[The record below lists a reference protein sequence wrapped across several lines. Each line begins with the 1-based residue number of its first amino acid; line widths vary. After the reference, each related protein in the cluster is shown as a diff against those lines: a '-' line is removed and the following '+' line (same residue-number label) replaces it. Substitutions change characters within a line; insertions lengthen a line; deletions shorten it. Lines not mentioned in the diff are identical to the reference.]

1 MKDDDGPEAD
11 QVEIDLINEVAPRA
25 FDEERA
31 ARAAERA
38 DRAAAEQAAER
49 ADRAAQIVE
58 EHFDER
64 MRAGKYGFR
73 LTRDNYA
80 IPGPAFSTVPGETLS
95 DEWCQDHRR
104 DALENFDL
112 NMEFFRQIPPA
123 SFEAALDAL
132 FRKYKN
138 FRKISDLRTLDGVG
152 GVYMM
157 VLDEYHQGY
166 IGQSVD
172 MRKRIKAHWTGV
184 KQFDRLLW
192 GNKHRSVMSIDSFR
206 ALDTTRIFAIPT
218 AEANPIEV
226 ELIRIFPPDYLL
238 NRVDGGVRN
247 PEQLPSV
254 LFSGAKSRN
263 FQPSQHRVL
272 GQP

>member
-1 MKDDDGPEAD
+1 MEDDDGPELD
-11 QVEIDLINEVAPRA
+11 QVEIDLINEVAPRT

-38 DRAAAEQAAER
+38 ERAAAER
-49 ADRAAQIVE
+49 ADRASRIVE
-58 EHFDER
+58 EHFGER
-64 MRAGKYGFR
+64 MRAGEYGFR

-80 IPGPAFSTVPGETLS
+80 ISDTASSIVPGETLS
-95 DEWCQDHRR
+95 DEWCRDHRR

-123 SFEAALDAL
+123 SFEAALDEL

-138 FRKISDLRTLDGVG
+138 FRKISDLRTLDGVR
-152 GVYMM
+152 GVYLM

-172 MRKRIKAHWTGV
+172 MRERIKAHWTGV
-184 KQFDRLLW
+184 KQFHRLLW
-192 GNKHRSVMSIDSFR
+192 GVKHESVMSIDSFR

-238 NRVDGGVRN
+238 NRVDGGVRT
-247 PEQLPSV
+247 PEQLPS
-254 LFSGAKSRN
+254 LRFSGAKRRN

-272 GQP
+272 GQL

>member
-1 MKDDDGPEAD
+1 MEGDNGPEVEK
-11 QVEIDLINEVAPRA
+11 VEIDLINEVVPRT

-38 DRAAAEQAAER
+38 ERAAAEQAAER
-49 ADRAAQIVE
+49 AGRAARIVE
-58 EHFDER
+58 EHFGER
-64 MRAGKYGFR
+64 MRAGEYGFR

-80 IPGPAFSTVPGETLS
+80 ISDTASSIVPGETLS
-95 DEWCQDHRR
+95 DEWCLDHRR

-123 SFEAALDAL
+123 SFEAALDEL

-138 FRKISDLRTLDGVG
+138 FRKISDLPTLDGVG

-166 IGQSVD
+166 IGQSVN
-172 MRKRIKAHWTGV
+172 MRKRIKEHWTGV
-184 KQFDRLLW
+184 KKFDRLLW
-192 GNKHRSVMSIDSFR
+192 GNKHKSVMSIDSFR
-206 ALDTTRIFAIPT
+206 ALDTTRIFAIPS
-218 AEANPIEV
+218 AEADPLEV

-238 NRVDGGVRN
+238 NRVDGGVRTL
-247 PEQLPSV
+247 EQLPSL
-254 LFSGAKSRN
+254 LFSGAKIRN
-263 FQPSQHRVL
+263 FQPSQ
-272 GQP
+272 PTPAASE